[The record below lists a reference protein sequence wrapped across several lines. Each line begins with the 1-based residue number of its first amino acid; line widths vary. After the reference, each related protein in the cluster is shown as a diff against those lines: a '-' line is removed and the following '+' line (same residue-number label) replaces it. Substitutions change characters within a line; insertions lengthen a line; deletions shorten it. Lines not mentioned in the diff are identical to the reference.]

1 LIKKFLVILS
11 ILIAYP
17 SFAQKQ
23 ERKFVINGTVLE
35 QDSTTVMPYVYLIN
49 SRTGNGTITDFNG
62 KFTIIA
68 QNNDT
73 LMFQY
78 VGYARRKYPVALI
91 KNLNDSMKQNLK
103 IVMRSMMVNMQA
115 VTVIANKI
123 KPNEIDY
130 MKRYITQHAAPKGLD
145 AFNSPITALYDQFSR
160 KGKEQRKLQ
169 QIFQD
174 ILIQEEVAK
183 KFNPEILRQLTE
195 DETINFDDF
204 RRYAWRINNDFI
216 MTHEGY
222 DLYAPI
228 MYYYRQYKKSGQQE
242 MPKDQQQMQQ
252 YQQQQ
257 PLYQPTKKKQ
267 PSPIFYG
274 DE

>member
-1 LIKKFLVILS
+1 MIKKFIIIVSLF
-11 ILIAYP
+11 IACK
-17 SFAQKQ
+17 SLAQQ
-23 ERKFVINGTVLE
+23 PARKFIISGTVF
-35 QDSTTVMPYVYLIN
+35 QDDSTTAMPYVYLIN
-49 SRTGNGTITDFNG
+49 GRTGNGTITDFNG
-62 KFTIIA
+62 KFSIIA
-68 QNNDT
+68 QNTDT
-73 LMFQY
+73 ITFQY

-91 KNLNDSMKQNLK
+91 KNLNDSMKQNVK
-103 IVMRSMMVNMQA
+103 IVMRTMMVSMQS

-130 MKRYITQHAAPKGLD
+130 MKRYIAQHAAPKNLD

-169 QIFQD
+169 EIFQN

-195 DETINFDDF
+195 DETIDFESF
-204 RRYAWRINNDFI
+204 RRYAWRIDNQFI

-228 MYYYRQYKKSGQQE
+228 MYYYRQYKKTGQQDRST
-242 MPKDQQQMQQ
+242 MPQDGQP
-252 YQQQQ
+252 QQ
-257 PLYQPTKKKQ
+257 PLYQPNKKKQ